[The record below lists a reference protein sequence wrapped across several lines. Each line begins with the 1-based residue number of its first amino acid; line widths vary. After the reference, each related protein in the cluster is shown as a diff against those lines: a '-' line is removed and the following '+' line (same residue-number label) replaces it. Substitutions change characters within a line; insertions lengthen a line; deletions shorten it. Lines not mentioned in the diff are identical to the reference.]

1 MFVTDEVEAVGR
13 AKVRLVLSFLYGE
26 LCMRKAYE
34 RKDHAE
40 CGLRGEGEIFV
51 NFYDSVKTEIDL
63 NMLHELC
70 EQFTTLAGIP
80 MTTEWDAFICS
91 LPRMSARSVFFFWK
105 DLRHTCSYKEE
116 IIVDF
121 VDMMC
126 DTMKGKAWDA
136 KSYVIFKSIM
146 KDE

>member
-1 MFVTDEVEAVGR
+1 MFVTDEVEAAGQV
-13 AKVRLVLSFLYGE
+13 KVCLVLSFLYGE
-26 LCMRKAYE
+26 LCMRKVYE
-34 RKDHAE
+34 RKDHD
-40 CGLRGEGEIFV
+40 CCLRGEGEIFE

-63 NMLHELC
+63 NMFHGLC
-70 EQFTTLAGIP
+70 EQFTKLAGIP

-105 DLRHTCSYKEE
+105 DLRHTCSHKEE

-126 DTMKGKAWDA
+126 DTMNGKAWDEKA
-136 KSYVIFKSIM
+136 YVIFKSIM